1 MWWYST
7 HKKEIEKTLVLV
19 VTITMGS
26 SILSCMKKNDTTTVE
41 RNVEEYAACVGMDAA
56 NTKAM
61 KIFVTQGT
69 AAGFKYTMINPDTGE
84 PWTYA
89 ESRSMY
95 G

>member
-1 MWWYST
+1 MGTSENI
-7 HKKEIEKTLVLV
+7 KVPVKEIDAAIKIVMLMNGT
-19 VTITMGS
+19 G
-26 SILSCMKKNDTTTVE
+26 TVE
-41 RNVEEYAACVGMDAA
+41 QVEAYAAYSGMDAA